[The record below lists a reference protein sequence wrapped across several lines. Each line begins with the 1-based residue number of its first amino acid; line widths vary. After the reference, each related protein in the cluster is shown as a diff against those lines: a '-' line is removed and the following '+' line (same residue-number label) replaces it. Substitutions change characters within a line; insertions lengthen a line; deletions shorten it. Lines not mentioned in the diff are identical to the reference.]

1 MPASSTTS
9 STFDQ
14 RRIADLEKELF
25 STEVKL
31 DVLKELLRQSE
42 QGRKELFNR
51 NAWLEERIKKLE
63 NPKNSPYHLMSWQA
77 KIIFT
82 IRKFK
87 RPLQLKEITAELLV
101 MDAKTQALDY
111 QGDNFISVFLA
122 KAVKIGKLHIEKVR
136 GTRGA
141 YYALPEWLDENGE
154 LPVKMVREML

>member
-1 MPASSTTS
+1 MPTSSNTTS
-9 STFDQ
+9 AIDQ
-14 RRIADLEKELF
+14 RRITELEKELLT
-25 STEVKL
+25 TEVRV
-31 DVLKELLRQSE
+31 DVLKELLRRSE
-42 QGRKELFNR
+42 QGREELFNR
-51 NAWLEERIKKLE
+51 NAWLEDRVKKLE

-141 YYALPEWLDENGE
+141 YYALPEWLDESGK
-154 LPVKMVREML
+154 LPAKMLREML